1 MTDRHSLPWHRA
13 RVILSRL
20 LAADLDAFQA
30 YRHDE
35 EVGRYQGCEP
45 WSATKALTFLEA
57 MSTVD
62 LLDPGTW
69 CKIGIATRNR
79 SHSTGD

>member
-13 RVILSRL
+13 RVILRRL

-35 EVGRYQGCEP
+35 EVGR
-45 WSATKALTFLEA
+45 
-57 MSTVD
+57 
-62 LLDPGTW
+62 
-69 CKIGIATRNR
+69 
-79 SHSTGD
+79 